1 TIEESVAAGGA
12 GSAVAEALA
21 AEGLAVPILHLG
33 LPDTFVEHGD
43 ALQLLA
49 DCGLDA
55 AGIVRAV
62 RKRLESAERRPGR
75 AA

>member
-1 TIEESVAAGGA
+1 M
-12 GSAVAEALA
+12 LM
-21 AEGLAVPILHLG
+21 LG

-43 ALQLLA
+43 SQQLLA

-62 RKRLESAERRPGR
+62 RKRLDNAGRRPGM